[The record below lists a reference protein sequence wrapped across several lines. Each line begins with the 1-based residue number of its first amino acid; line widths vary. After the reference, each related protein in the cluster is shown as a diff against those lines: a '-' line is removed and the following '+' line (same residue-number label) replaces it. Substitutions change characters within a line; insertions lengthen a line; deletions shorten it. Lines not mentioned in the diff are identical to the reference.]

1 MDVDG
6 NEPGT
11 QTIITQGPSGNS
23 QIIHVR
29 QDSASE
35 LEALFNTVMNPS
47 LKNKSQS
54 LPMKSRKLPKSFFV
68 QPDRPRQTPHFH
80 HSHSQSM
87 GVLGVSTQPIINH
100 SRSSSSDSSASH
112 ASPAT
117 AAAASNSNNNNGASV
132 ASPGL
137 PPGSPLSANLNQKV
151 AYSYSPAQRRVAH
164 SQFVN
169 ARNHNNLQVPQVNF
183 FYILKRNYM
192 VFTQLP
198 IFCQSLL

>member
-1 MDVDG
+1 MDVD
-6 NEPGT
+6 NNDPGT
-11 QTIITQGPSGNS
+11 QTIITKGPSGNS

-68 QPDRPRQTPHFH
+68 QPDRPRQAPHFH

-87 GVLGVSTQPIINH
+87 GVLSVSTQPIVNH

-112 ASPAT
+112 ASPA
-117 AAAASNSNNNNGASV
+117 AAPNSNNNNGASV
-132 ASPGL
+132 SSPGI
-137 PPGSPLSANLNQKV
+137 PPGSPMSANLNQKV
-151 AYSYSPAQRRVAH
+151 GYSYSPAQRRVAH
-164 SQFVN
+164 NQMIN
-169 ARNHNNLQVPQVNF
+169 ARNHNNLQAPQV
-183 FYILKRNYM
+183 
-192 VFTQLP
+192 
-198 IFCQSLL
+198 S